1 MKLFYIPHFPDLRI
15 EKNGTIYD
23 ASNGLEVVYNGNG
36 ALPFGKLED
45 GTLSQLTVRDIANA
59 YYEEFQNC
67 PVKHIEGDDYS
78 SKNVW
83 YELPKIIF
91 RTSPTTISIWD
102 TEFRE
107 VDGFPNYY
115 ISEYGVVYGVSTRK
129 ILKYHMSKKYLIIAL
144 TRDKTFYLYVHRLV
158 YQAYVGDLRKVND
171 AGEKVVIDHKDE
183 MRWNNHYTNLQEITY
198 AENTMRSRDAI
209 ANSFNGN
216 FTTAIR
222 TWGEDLIRFICEQL
236 ENGFSTSQI
245 SDLLQLTSERDRHA
259 MITLVYRLRKGD
271 NYTEITKDYNFPT
284 IDPNAL
290 QIRAKRKYPD
300 ALYRAIR
307 YMVLVDKL
315 TSSEIRQILDID
327 RHFIDNYIHNHCKEG
342 STTIETV
349 PHEETLEGV
358 TE

>member
-23 ASNGLEVVYNGNG
+23 VSNGLEIVYSGAG

-59 YYEEFQNC
+59 YYGEFQNC
-67 PVKHIEGDDYS
+67 PVKHTEGDDYS

-83 YELPKIIF
+83 YELPKKII

-115 ISEYGVVYGVSTRK
+115 ISEYGVVYGVIARR

-144 TRDKTFYLYVHRLV
+144 TQDKTFYLYVHRLV
-158 YQAYVGDLRKVND
+158 YQTYVGELRKVND
-171 AGEKVVIDHKDE
+171 DGEKVVIDHKDE

-198 AENTMRSRDAI
+198 AENTMRSREAI
-209 ANSFNGN
+209 ANSFDGN

-222 TWGEDLIRFICEQL
+222 TWGEDLLRFICEQL

-245 SDLLQLTSERDRHA
+245 SELLGLTAERDRHA
-259 MITLVYRLRKGD
+259 MVTLVYRLRRGI
-271 NYTEITKDYNFPT
+271 NYKEITKDYNLHS
-284 IDPNAL
+284 IDPNIS
-290 QIRAKRKYPD
+290 QIQYKRKYPD

-315 TSSEIRQILDID
+315 SPSEIRRILDID
-327 RHFIDNYIHNHCKEG
+327 KHIVYNYIQNHCKKG

-349 PHEETLEGV
+349 PHEEIYEGV